1 MSELIIQPYLD
12 TIAELEADNSR
23 IKLLINEKGAEIE
36 QLKSDK
42 ALLVEA
48 MIRIRP
54 KASWF
59 MVGIIDDTL
68 KQMGENK

>member
-1 MSELIIQPYLD
+1 MSNVIE
-12 TIAELEADNSR
+12 IAV
-23 IKLLINEKGAEIE
+23 KLKIEMQKAEIE

-48 MIRIRP
+48 MIEIRP

-59 MVGIIDDTL
+59 MVEIIDDTL
-68 KQMGENK
+68 KQIGENK